1 MLSVVGAIFLVTFD
15 ASALMADPMLAAL
28 LSQVSLTTFDYI
40 AGIAAMVVLPQLF
53 SAVSG
58 GLGLLYGLRFPNL
71 HWTNEA
77 QVVKQGMAVF
87 VSMFGN
93 LALVG
98 VPALTVY
105 FLRVYVS
112 VSVLLLIWTAVFAIG
127 LYVVYRLIIGWG
139 VRNYEKLSV

>member
-1 MLSVVGAIFLVTFD
+1 MNDPLFGGLLPQVTLSAIDYLV
-15 ASALMADPMLAAL
+15 
-28 LSQVSLTTFDYI
+28 
-40 AGIAAMVVLPQLF
+40 GIAAMFVLPQLF

-58 GLGLLYGLRFPNL
+58 GLGLLYGLRYPNL

-87 VSMFGN
+87 ASMFGN

-98 VPALTVY
+98 VPALMVY